1 MNAPTGEDLF
11 KWRNLVCL
19 LLLATLPLSLAA
31 DDTGGAILHSSG
43 SVLLNKNP
51 VPSTGA
57 LRSDDLIETQSDA
70 IARIEL
76 AGSAADMNPETM
88 VQFNSAEL
96 ILEHGSLSVNTSR
109 GLKVRVGCVTV
120 TPVRLEWT
128 HYDVSDVDGKV
139 TVAALK
145 NDVYVESRSANAQ
158 PARQST
164 RSDRAIVRE
173 GEQKSRQEKCGGAT
187 LKESSVAGR
196 GPIMSSPYVM
206 WPAAGVIFGVARWV
220 ICCGDDAVSPDR
232 P

>member
-1 MNAPTGEDLF
+1 MPYGENVF
-11 KWRNLVCL
+11 NRRNIVCMFMI
-19 LLLATLPLSLAA
+19 AILPVSLPA

-51 VPSTGA
+51 APSTSA
-57 LRSDDLIETQSDA
+57 LRSEDLVETQSDA

-76 AGSAADMNPETM
+76 TGSAADMNPETV

-120 TPVRLEWT
+120 TPVSLEWT
-128 HYDVSDVDGKV
+128 HYDVSDVNGKV

-145 NDVYVESRSANAQ
+145 NDVYIESRSANAQ
-158 PARQST
+158 PAKESAL
-164 RSDRAIVRE
+164 SDRAIVRE
-173 GEQKSRQEKCGGAT
+173 GERKSREEKCGGAT
-187 LKESSVAGR
+187 LKESSVAPG
-196 GPIMSSPYVM
+196 GGAIMSSPYVL
-206 WPAAGVIFGVARWV
+206 WPAAGVIVGVGCWALCR
-220 ICCGDDAVSPDR
+220 GDDPISPDH